1 MWPDRTN
8 VIQTGI
14 SLSGY
19 HIMVNFEVFLSICET
34 SKPTV
39 KTKFRTEFS
48 GSQNSKS
55 VFWLFIGSKIFFCIT
70 ELWMNG
76 ISVEKCETPK
86 NRPLNWGFLAGLHP
100 TYTAVLWHGIEKRK
114 KGSLNKFSQAIQKS
128 ILIKGFRFSTEGFT
142 RKNSIL

>member
-19 HIMVNFEVFLSICET
+19 HIMVNCEVFLSICET

-48 GSQNSKS
+48 GSQNPKLSSKNA
-55 VFWLFIGSKIFFCIT
+55 SKKRFLAIFFCIT

-76 ISVEKCETPK
+76 ISVEKCETSK

-100 TYTAVLWHGIEKRK
+100 TYTAVEKRK